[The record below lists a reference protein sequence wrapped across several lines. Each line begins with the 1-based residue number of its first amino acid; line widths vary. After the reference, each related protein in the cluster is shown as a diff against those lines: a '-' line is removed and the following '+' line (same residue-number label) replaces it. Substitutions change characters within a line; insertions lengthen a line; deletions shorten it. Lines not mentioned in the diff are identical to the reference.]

1 MSPEALGTIPFLP
14 FPRQATC
21 IHWLTAPAS
30 TFKGSYSGLS
40 LHHIPRTILMHSH
53 LFVCSPDRKVLHFE
67 GLVWLPRWHHLDN
80 PGPSLHLRSLILITS
95 AKSLLPQVPGIK
107 TWMSFREKN
116 IILPTIPLHFPS
128 LSIVSSNSISSEHF
142 LFPQAEQGVC
152 APCTLKKYAVFEGFT
167 TIFCSNWLMEL
178 PTPQN
183 CESRGWF
190 HSFLNSQ
197 CLIVSASAAFKQMK
211 GLY

>member
-1 MSPEALGTIPFLP
+1 MVCLYITPLWPFL
-14 FPRQATC
+14 C
-21 IHWLTAPAS
+21 IYISLSVAQIERFSILKDLCNWLDGT
-30 TFKGSYSGLS
+30 
-40 LHHIPRTILMHSH
+40 
-53 LFVCSPDRKVLHFE
+53 
-67 GLVWLPRWHHLDN
+67 HLDN

-116 IILPTIPLHFPS
+116 ILLPTIPLHFCY
-128 LSIVSSNSISSEHF
+128 LSIFSSNSISSEHF

-152 APCTLKKYAVFEGFT
+152 APCALKKYAVFEGCT
-167 TIFCSNWLMEL
+167 IIFCSNWLMEL
-178 PTPQN
+178 PTPQS

-197 CLIVSASAAFKQMK
+197 CLIVNASAAFKQMK
-211 GLY
+211 GLC